1 MEGVAHEMKKL
12 FAWANEIDLIF
23 AIVCATFL
31 LAFITLAI
39 LITRGGRSLETKAVL
54 DAIDETRTQ
63 LGNVDSRIEQNHR
76 FVGNWL
82 RRLLARFGFLDD
94 AAQSAVNDIKKR
106 PRDDDGD

>member
-1 MEGVAHEMKKL
+1 MKT
-12 FAWANEIDLIF
+12 FFGWANEIDAIF
-23 AIVCATFL
+23 AIVCVTFL
-31 LAFITLAI
+31 LAFVI
-39 LITRGGRSLETKAVL
+39 LTILLLRGGRSLETKAVL

-94 AAQSAVNDIKKR
+94 AAQSAVNEIKKR

>member
-1 MEGVAHEMKKL
+1 MKNML
-12 FAWANEIDLIF
+12 AWGDKTDWIF
-23 AIVCATFL
+23 AIVCGTFVI
-31 LAFITLAI
+31 AFLTLAI
-39 LITRGGRSLETKAVL
+39 LLRRGGRSLETKAIL

-94 AAQSAVNDIKKR
+94 AAQDAVNEVKKK